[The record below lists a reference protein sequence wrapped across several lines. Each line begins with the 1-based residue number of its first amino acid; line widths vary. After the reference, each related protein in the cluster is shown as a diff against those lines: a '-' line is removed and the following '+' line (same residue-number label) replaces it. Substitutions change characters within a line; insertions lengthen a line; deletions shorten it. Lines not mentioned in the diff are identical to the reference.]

1 MGTLSGGTHR
11 DVGWRCGGD
20 ALVCSLVKA
29 WVRVREA
36 DVPSLG
42 WAWGHGGGRG
52 DTGGTWGHWGGTGR
66 GCGTWDFGGKWGHKG
81 QGDVGGCEGHGGRG
95 VTWGEDTRGHG
106 TWHWGYRVTW
116 GHVRTWRGTHKNTE
130 WGHWQAGGWDRGHPG
145 HVSPHHLHPP
155 RPM

>member
-52 DTGGTWGHWGGTGR
+52 DTGGTWGH
-66 GCGTWDFGGKWGHKG
+66 CG
-81 QGDVGGCEGHGGRG
+81 GHGEGMWDMG
-95 VTWGEDTRGHG
+95 LWGEMG
-106 TWHWGYRVTW
+106 TQG
-116 GHVRTWRGTHKNTE
+116 
-130 WGHWQAGGWDRGHPG
+130 PG
-145 HVSPHHLHPP
+145 
-155 RPM
+155 RCGRM